1 MVRKI
6 QLLTGGAQAGLKSFL
21 RLLAN
26 AIFWLVMAALVPIQA
41 FLDMIPEIAPYA
53 HWVPLLFYG
62 LAIVSFVRA
71 IRILQQMTAGQRSVS
86 AKGRPSGGASSP
98 TGRRGAKATT
108 ADRGMPAITREP
120 TVQRMR

>member
-1 MVRKI
+1 MARKI
-6 QLLTGGAQAGLKSFL
+6 QSLSSSSQAGLKSFL

-26 AIFWLVMAALVPIQA
+26 AIFWLIMAALVPVQA
-41 FLDMIPEIAPYA
+41 FLHMIPEIAPYA
-53 HWVPLLFYG
+53 HWAPLLFYG

-71 IRILQQMTAGQRSVS
+71 IRILQLIAAGQRSGS

>member
-1 MVRKI
+1 MARKI
-6 QLLTGGAQAGLKSFL
+6 QSLSGGAQASLKSFL

-26 AIFWLVMAALVPIQA
+26 AIFWLVMAALVPVQA

-53 HWVPLLFYG
+53 HWAPLLFYG

-71 IRILQQMTAGQRSVS
+71 VRILQQLATRGRAS

-98 TGRRGAKATT
+98 TARRGAKATT
-108 ADRGMPAITREP
+108 ADSGMPTITREP